1 MGFFFVSFNLLL
13 IVMMMMM
20 IFFFFLS
27 FGCLEKDY
35 PAFLYSVE
43 FQSEIE
49 CVLSLQFGKDMKVLC
64 FCFR

>member
-1 MGFFFVSFNLLL
+1 MGFFFEFQFTVNSNDDDDDFL
-13 IVMMMMM
+13 
-20 IFFFFLS
+20 FFLS